1 MMDGQLDP
9 VVTLV
14 YERDESG
21 MYSAVMT
28 VSGLVSELQAQAA
41 LAHMERLFCGG
52 ELEVPC

>member
-1 MMDGQLDP
+1 MMDGKLDP

-21 MYSAVMT
+21 MYTAVMT